1 MLGAVAI
8 AIDRLAV
15 DVSLTRATAGGYNE
29 DGEWVPGAS
38 TTATIR
44 AAIQPAS
51 GNQLMDVPEGMRTE
65 ARWLLW
71 SRSEVRENDTV
82 TSGGVSYRVMY
93 LWPRAEGGFYR
104 AAIGR
109 LPDPEPEPTP

>member
-15 DVSLTRATAGGYNE
+15 NVSLTRATTGGYND

-38 TTATIR
+38 TTSTIR
-44 AAIQPAS
+44 AAIQPAN

-71 SRSEVRENDTV
+71 SRSEVKIDDTI
-82 TSGGVSYRVMY
+82 TSGGVSYRVMH
-93 LWPRAEGGFYR
+93 LWPRMEGGFYR
-104 AAIGR
+104 AAVGR
-109 LPDPEPEPTP
+109 LSP

>member
-15 DVSLTRATAGGYNE
+15 NVSLTREAPGAHND
-29 DGEWVPGAS
+29 DGEWVPGTS
-38 TTATIR
+38 TTSTIR
-44 AAIQPAS
+44 AAIQPAR
-51 GNQLMDVPEGMRTE
+51 GNQLMDVPEGIRTE
-65 ARWLLW
+65 AQWLLW
-71 SRSEVRENDTV
+71 SRSEVKVNDV
-82 TSGGVSYRVMY
+82 ITSGGVSYRVMH

-109 LPDPEPEPTP
+109 LAP